1 MQVDSLEVVRQ
12 LFEKNCIQSAYW
24 HQFTTTVHS
33 PVGKNPDA
41 FGIKIT
47 GPVFEGFAQNDLSHE
62 DPQGTNHIQFTKGLN
77 RALSNYLNKTGFD
90 KELDFWFDFP
100 VVATSHPKDL
110 IDGFVRGS
118 KSSEK

>member
-1 MQVDSLEVVRQ
+1 LQVDSLEVVRQ

-41 FGIKIT
+41 FGIKIS

-62 DPQGTNHIQFTKGLN
+62 DPQGTNHIQYTKGLN

-90 KELDFWFDFP
+90 KELDFCFDFP
-100 VVATSHPKDL
+100 IVSTSHPKDL
-110 IDGFVRGS
+110 IDGFVRGLVA
-118 KSSEK
+118 KE